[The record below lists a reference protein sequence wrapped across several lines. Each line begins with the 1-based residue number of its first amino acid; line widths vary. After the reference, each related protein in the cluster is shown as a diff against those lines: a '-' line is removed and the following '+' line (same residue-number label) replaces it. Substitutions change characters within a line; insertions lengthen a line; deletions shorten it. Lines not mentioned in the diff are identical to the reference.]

1 MTQAVCISCADAQRE
16 MGSIVAGKKNFALF
30 KSQNG
35 SIQSEVIAYN
45 ISQYF
50 PTISRTRKSA
60 C

>member
-1 MTQAVCISCADAQRE
+1 MKQAACISCTDAQRE
-16 MGSIVAGKKNFALF
+16 MELLLQEKKYFALF

-35 SIQSEVIAYN
+35 SIQSEVIACN

-50 PTISRTRKSA
+50 PTISKTRKSV